1 MRAGLLRHR
10 ALALIVGCALLAA
23 SCSLFRAPVPSSRAA
38 SPDKSAS
45 AQLAQLDFSRQASF
59 GRCVPPAC
67 PTRTPKTLAPDIPNP
82 LNDNIPAVAPANAVA
97 ADQSRPSDIP
107 ETPVPHTLTLQFA
120 LGSSRLSPAAR
131 TQLNQAMPEIASAQT
146 IAIVGRTD
154 STGPLAFNESLAF
167 SRALAVRDHLLKT
180 HPALAPALTL
190 KAQGAC
196 CFVASND
203 TLAGRAQNRRVEVIL
218 YRHGEGRP
226 YPGASP

>member
-1 MRAGLLRHR
+1 MRAGLLRHC

-23 SCSLFRAPVPSSRAA
+23 SCSLFRVPSGRAA
-38 SPDKSAS
+38 SPDRSAS
-45 AQLAQLDFSRQASF
+45 AQLAQLEFGRPASF

-67 PTRTPKTLAPDIPNP
+67 PMRTPKTLATDIPNP
-82 LNDNIPAVAPANAVA
+82 PNDNIPAVAPANAVA
-97 ADQSRPSDIP
+97 ADPSRPNAAP
-107 ETPVPHTLTLQFA
+107 KTPATRTLMLQFA
-120 LGSSRLSPAAR
+120 LGSSRLSPTAR
-131 TQLNQAMPEIASAQT
+131 SQLNQAMTDITSAQA

-196 CFVASND
+196 CFVAPND

-226 YPGASP
+226 